1 MEIKGKIIYGGAFNP
16 PTIAHKRIGKYLI
29 DNYKDIELIY
39 LPTNSFY
46 NKDELVSFTDRFEM
60 TKLLVKDL
68 DNVEV
73 SDYEGKEHKFSGT
86 YYTLKYFNHPLFVIG
101 ADSLANLPNWIRGND
116 LIKEN
121 NFIVFP
127 RKNYDLD
134 LIFKNEILNQ
144 YKDHFIVLKDYKED
158 DVSST
163 NYRNYKDEMLLT
175 EEVKK
180 YIKEK
185 GLYR

>member
-46 NKDELVSFTDRFEM
+46 KKDDLVSFDDRYAM
-60 TKLLVKDL
+60 TKLLIKDL
-68 DNVEV
+68 NGVKV
-73 SDYEGKEHKFSGT
+73 SNYEGKEHKFTGT
-86 YYTLKYFNHPLFVIG
+86 YYTLKYYKHPLFVLG
-101 ADSLANLPNWIRGND
+101 ADSVANLTNWINGID

-127 RKNYDLD
+127 RIGYDLN
-134 LIFKNEILNQ
+134 LIFQNKILKEYQ
-144 YKDHFIVLKDYKED
+144 DHFIIIDDYLED
-158 DVSST
+158 DVASSH
-163 NYRNYKDEMLLT
+163 YRNYKDENLLT
-175 EEVKK
+175 EEVKN

>member
-1 MEIKGKIIYGGAFNP
+1 
-16 PTIAHKRIGKYLI
+16 
-29 DNYKDIELIY
+29 
-39 LPTNSFY
+39 
-46 NKDELVSFTDRFEM
+46 M

-73 SDYEGKEHKFSGT
+73 SDYEGKDHQFSGT
-86 YYTLKYFNHPLFVIG
+86 YYTLQHFNHPLFVIG